1 VIRKLRSGIPDLF
14 LFVIFNIFELTMAHP
29 QDHAKSSVKKFG
41 GKPEDYIHLH
51 NWMDE
56 TKAWIGHSNHR
67 IFRHHS
73 EGIFEMEKVF
83 GPSFV
88 NSDGK
93 TVYTRYVGEQHVKE
107 DCWNYIP
114 TAKEWI
120 EAITSEK
127 KPMWMLRTMD
137 LKITD

>member
-1 VIRKLRSGIPDLF
+1 
-14 LFVIFNIFELTMAHP
+14 MAHP

-93 TVYTRYVGEQHVKE
+93 TV
-107 DCWNYIP
+107 
-114 TAKEWI
+114 
-120 EAITSEK
+120 
-127 KPMWMLRTMD
+127 
-137 LKITD
+137 